1 MHSNHSERHTIMSPT
16 PPVSSLKVVHQ
27 GWVLK
32 KRRKR
37 MQGFARRYFILYQDG
52 RLSYSFDLGKPTRDE
67 LSVSQAA
74 ITFAASSKDIH
85 IDTATATF
93 HIKCL
98 NAEDYDTWKNALRQF
113 IVSPQDARSLGRRSS
128 IGRVASRVSFN
139 QAGKTSSTLEEMG
152 GTITELEDMVNALR
166 QLHSKKRVPSSSK
179 LRSEK
184 EKEKPKDTSKEGM
197 FGIFKKNHGS
207 GHPPTEAAVPVDE
220 QPSPPST
227 GTPADPYHHIQSVI
241 VRLKKQHAALTS
253 LIPFAENNPS
263 TVHASPLPST
273 VEERSEPS
281 DSPGA
286 RFTSPIARRAW
297 MSTATSL
304 SDSGSI
310 WFDATDEIDGPEE
323 FFLDTPPLE
332 AGVTDGRIASIDGQ
346 CNSHNSEEASDTDEE
361 EDERPS
367 LTVSEYQVGVQ
378 KVTHRTSLPSGPVA
392 DEGSLFAV
400 FKKNV
405 GKDLSSIAFPVTF
418 NEPLTL
424 LQRTAEEVEYYDL
437 LSEASQ
443 TRDPVERMC
452 YVAAFAVSG
461 YAHTRHRSSRK
472 GFNPLLAETF
482 EIPRLK
488 FISEKVSHHP
498 VVMAYHAEGEGWE
511 LYATSAGKTKFWGKS
526 LEIIPLGVNHVKIG
540 GDHYQWRKPSSF
552 MRNLMM
558 GTKYLEHTGKMTIE
572 NVSTGARC
580 VVEFRESG
588 YWGVPNQVYGTVY
601 SPTGD
606 IETTL
611 EGKWDEVLARKLG
624 PNHLQILWR
633 MTPFPKNAQDLY
645 GFTSWGITLNEIT
658 PGMEGKLPPT
668 DSRYRPDVR
677 ALEEGYLDRAEAE
690 KERLEELQRERRR
703 LGKDR
708 EPQWFRCEGDEWVYA
723 GGYWEQRAKGWK
735 AVDPLW

>member
-1 MHSNHSERHTIMSPT
+1 
-16 PPVSSLKVVHQ
+16 
-27 GWVLK
+27 
-32 KRRKR
+32 

-52 RLSYSFDLGKPTRDE
+52 RLSYSFDPGKPIRDE

-74 ITFAASSKDIH
+74 MTFVASSKDIH
-85 IDTATATF
+85 VDTATATF

-98 NAEDYDTWKNALRQF
+98 NAEDYETWKKALRQF
-113 IVSPQDARSLGRRSS
+113 LVSPQDARSLGRRSS
-128 IGRVASRVSFN
+128 IGRVASRMSFN
-139 QAGKTSSTLEEMG
+139 HASKTSNTLEEMSA
-152 GTITELEDMVNALR
+152 TITELEDAVGALR

-179 LRSEK
+179 LKSEK
-184 EKEKPKDTSKEGM
+184 EKEKPKDVSKEGM
-197 FGIFKKNHGS
+197 FGIFKKNHSS
-207 GHPPTEAAVPVDE
+207 GHSPAETPVPVDE
-220 QPSPPST
+220 QSSPPHT
-227 GTPADPYHHIQSVI
+227 GTPADPYHHVQSVI
-241 VRLKKQHAALTS
+241 DRLKKQHAAITS
-253 LIPFAENNPS
+253 LMPFAENNPS
-263 TVHASPLPST
+263 TAHPSPRPST
-273 VEERSEPS
+273 VEEHSEPGC
-281 DSPGA
+281 SPTA
-286 RFTSPIARRAW
+286 RLTNPISRRAGT
-297 MSTATSL
+297 STVTSL

-310 WFDATDEIDGPEE
+310 WFDATDEYDGPEE
-323 FFLDTPPLE
+323 FFLDSPPLE
-332 AGVTDGRIASIDGQ
+332 AGVADCQISSIDGQ
-346 CNSHNSEEASDTDEE
+346 SNSNHYEEASDTDEE
-361 EDERPS
+361 QNERPS
-367 LTVSEYQVGVQ
+367 LAISEPQVTVGVQ
-378 KVTHRTSLPSGPVA
+378 QVTHRTSLPSGPVA

-405 GKDLSSIAFPVTF
+405 GKDLSSISFPVTF

-437 LSEASQ
+437 LRDASQ

-452 YVAAFAVSG
+452 FVAAFAVSG
-461 YAHTRHRSSRK
+461 YAHTRYRSSRK

-482 EIPRLK
+482 EIPRFK

-498 VVMAYHAEGEGWE
+498 VIMAYHAEGEGWE

-526 LEIIPLGVNHVKIG
+526 LEIIPLGINHVKIG

-558 GTKYLEHTGKMTIE
+558 GTKYLEHTGNMTIE
-572 NVSTGARC
+572 NVTTGARC

-588 YWGVPNQVYGTVY
+588 YWGVPNQVYGAVH

-611 EGKWDEVLARKLG
+611 EGKWDEVVARKLG

-633 MTPFPKNAQDLY
+633 MTPFPKNTLDLY

-677 ALEEGYLDRAEAE
+677 ALEEGQLDRAEAE

-703 LGKDR
+703 LGKER
-708 EPQWFRCEGDEWVYA
+708 EPQWFRREGDEWVYA
-723 GGYWEQRAKGWK
+723 GGYWEQRTKGWK
-735 AVDPLW
+735 TVDPLW

>member
-1 MHSNHSERHTIMSPT
+1 
-16 PPVSSLKVVHQ
+16 
-27 GWVLK
+27 
-32 KRRKR
+32 

-52 RLSYSFDLGKPTRDE
+52 RLTYSFDPGKPTRDE

-74 ITFAASSKDIH
+74 ISFAASSKDIH

-98 NAEDYDTWKNALRQF
+98 NAEDYDTWKTALRQS
-113 IVSPQDARSLGRRSS
+113 IVSPQDARSLGRKSS
-128 IGRVASRVSFN
+128 IGRVASRMNFN
-139 QAGKTSSTLEEMG
+139 QASKTSSTLEEMS
-152 GTITELEDMVNALR
+152 GTITELENAVNALH
-166 QLHSKKRVPSSSK
+166 QLRSKKRVPSSSK
-179 LRSEK
+179 LKSEK
-184 EKEKPKDTSKEGM
+184 EKEKPRDISKEGV

-207 GHPPTEAAVPVDE
+207 AHPPTEAAVPVDE
-220 QPSPPST
+220 QPSPPNT
-227 GTPADPYHHIQSVI
+227 ATPADPYHRIQSVMA
-241 VRLKKQHAALTS
+241 RLKNQHAALTS
-253 LIPFAENNPS
+253 SLISFAENNPS
-263 TVHASPLPST
+263 TVHASSLPAT
-273 VEERSEPS
+273 VEEHSEPS
-281 DSPGA
+281 YPSTA
-286 RFTSPIARRAW
+286 RFTSPVARRTW
-297 MSTATSL
+297 MSTVTSL

-323 FFLDTPPLE
+323 FFLDSPPLE
-332 AGVTDGRIASIDGQ
+332 PGVVDGLIASIDGQ
-346 CNSHNSEEASDTDEE
+346 SNSHDSEEASDTDEE
-361 EDERPS
+361 EEEEEPPS
-367 LTVSEYQVGVQ
+367 LAVSEHQSAVGVQ
-378 KVTHRTSLPSGPVA
+378 QVAHRTSLPSGPVA

-437 LSEASQ
+437 LREASQ
-443 TRDPVERMC
+443 TRDPVERMS

-526 LEIIPLGVNHVKIG
+526 LEIIPLGINHVKIG
-540 GDHYQWRKPSSF
+540 NDHYQWRKPSSF

-588 YWGVPNQVYGTVY
+588 YWGVPNQVYGAVY

-611 EGKWDEVLARKLG
+611 EGKWDEVVARKLG

-633 MTPFPKNAQDLY
+633 MTPFPKNALDFY
-645 GFTSWGITLNEIT
+645 GFTSWGTTLNEIT
-658 PGMEGKLPPT
+658 PGMEGRLPPT

-703 LGKDR
+703 IGRDR
-708 EPQWFRCEGDEWVYA
+708 EPQWFRREGDEWVYA

>member
-1 MHSNHSERHTIMSPT
+1 MS
-16 PPVSSLKVVHQ
+16 
-27 GWVLK
+27 
-32 KRRKR
+32 
-37 MQGFARRYFILYQDG
+37 
-52 RLSYSFDLGKPTRDE
+52 
-67 LSVSQAA
+67 
-74 ITFAASSKDIH
+74 
-85 IDTATATF
+85 
-93 HIKCL
+93 
-98 NAEDYDTWKNALRQF
+98 
-113 IVSPQDARSLGRRSS
+113 
-128 IGRVASRVSFN
+128 
-139 QAGKTSSTLEEMG
+139 
-152 GTITELEDMVNALR
+152 GTITELEDTVNCLT
-166 QLHSKKRVPSSSK
+166 SSK
-179 LRSEK
+179 SRSDK
-184 EKEKPKDTSKEGM
+184 EKEKLKDVSKDGM

-207 GHPPTEAAVPVDE
+207 GQHSPAEAVPVDE

-227 GTPADPYHHIQSVI
+227 TSADPYHHIQSVI
-241 VRLKKQHAALTS
+241 GRLKKQHAALTS
-253 LIPFAENNPS
+253 LIPFVENNPS

-273 VEERSEPS
+273 VEEHSEPS
-281 DSPGA
+281 DSPA
-286 RFTSPIARRAW
+286 TRFTSPIARRAW

-304 SDSGSI
+304 SDK
-310 WFDATDEIDGPEE
+310 

-332 AGVTDGRIASIDGQ
+332 ACAADGRIAGIDGQ
-346 CNSHNSEEASDTDEE
+346 SNSHNSEEASDTDEE
-361 EDERPS
+361 KDERPS
-367 LTVSEYQVGVQ
+367 LAISEYQATVA
-378 KVTHRTSLPSGPVA
+378 GPVA

-498 VVMAYHAEGEGWE
+498 VVMAYHAEGEGLGTLRYICWE
-511 LYATSAGKTKFWGKS
+511 DKILG
-526 LEIIPLGVNHVKIG
+526 LEIIPLGINHVKIG
-540 GDHYQWRKPSSF
+540 NDHYQWRKPSSF

-572 NVSTGARC
+572 NCLDWSS
-580 VVEFRESG
+580 ESG

-611 EGKWDEVLARKLG
+611 EGKWDEV
-624 PNHLQILWR
+624 
-633 MTPFPKNAQDLY
+633 NAQDLY

>member
-1 MHSNHSERHTIMSPT
+1 MSPT
-16 PPVSSLKVVHQ
+16 LPVSPLKIVHQ

-32 KRRKR
+32 KRRKK

-52 RLSYSFDLGKPTRDE
+52 RLSYSFDPGKPIRDE

-74 ITFAASSKDIH
+74 VTFAASSKDIH

-98 NAEDYDTWKNALRQF
+98 NAEDYETWKKALRQF
-113 IVSPQDARSLGRRSS
+113 LVSSQDTRSLGPKSS
-128 IGRVASRVSFN
+128 IGRVASRMSFN
-139 QAGKTSSTLEEMG
+139 QASKTSSTLEEMSS
-152 GTITELEDMVNALR
+152 TITELEDTVGALR

-179 LRSEK
+179 LKSEK
-184 EKEKPKDTSKEGM
+184 EKEKPKDVSKDGM

-207 GHPPTEAAVPVDE
+207 GHPPAEAAVPVEE
-220 QPSPPST
+220 QSSPPST
-227 GTPADPYHHIQSVI
+227 GTSAEPYHHIQSVI
-241 VRLKKQHAALTS
+241 ARLKKQHAALTS
-253 LIPFAENNPS
+253 LIPSAENNPS
-263 TVHASPLPST
+263 TAHPSPLPAT
-273 VEERSEPS
+273 VEEHSEPS
-281 DSPGA
+281 CSPAA
-286 RFTSPIARRAW
+286 RFTSPIGRRTGP
-297 MSTATSL
+297 STVTSL
-304 SDSGSI
+304 SDSGSV
-310 WFDATDEIDGPEE
+310 WFDATDEYDGPEE
-323 FFLDTPPLE
+323 FFIDTPPLG
-332 AGVTDGRIASIDGQ
+332 AGAVDCQIAGTDGQS
-346 CNSHNSEEASDTDEE
+346 NSHDYEEASDTDEE
-361 EDERPS
+361 EDARLS
-367 LTVSEYQVGVQ
+367 LALSEHQVTVGVQ
-378 KVTHRTSLPSGPVA
+378 QVAHRTSLPSGPVA

-424 LQRTAEEVEYYDL
+424 LQRTAEEVEYYDIL
-437 LSEASQ
+437 REASQ
-443 TRDPVERMC
+443 TQDAVERMC

-461 YAHTRHRSSRK
+461 YAHTRYRSSRK

-482 EIPRLK
+482 EIPRCK

-511 LYATSAGKTKFWGKS
+511 LYATSAGRTKFWGKS
-526 LEIIPLGVNHVKIG
+526 LEIIPLGINHVKIG
-540 GDHYQWRKPSSF
+540 NDHYQWRKPSSF

-588 YWGVPNQVYGTVY
+588 YWGVPNQVYGAVY

-633 MTPFPKNAQDLY
+633 MTPFPKNTLDLY
-645 GFTSWGITLNEIT
+645 GFTSWGIMLNEIL
-658 PGMEGKLPPT
+658 PGMEGKHPPT

-677 ALEEGYLDRAEAE
+677 ALEEGYIERAEAE

-703 LGKDR
+703 LGKER
-708 EPQWFRCEGDEWVYA
+708 EPQWFRQEGDEWVYA